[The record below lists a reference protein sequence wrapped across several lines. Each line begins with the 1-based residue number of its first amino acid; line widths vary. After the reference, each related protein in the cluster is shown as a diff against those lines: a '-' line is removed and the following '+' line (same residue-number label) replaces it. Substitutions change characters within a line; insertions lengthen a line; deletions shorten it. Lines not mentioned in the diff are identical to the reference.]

1 MRANANRLPIPRSL
15 LADSR
20 MDGPK
25 AGWHPRMSS
34 RLGPFRLVQL
44 PGSQQAIFT
53 KPITVAD
60 EIVEAGRD

>member
-1 MRANANRLPIPRSL
+1 MWANANRLPTLRSL

-34 RLGPFRLVQL
+34 RLGTFRLVQM
-44 PGSQQAIFT
+44 PGSREAIFT

-60 EIVEAGRD
+60 KIVEAGRD